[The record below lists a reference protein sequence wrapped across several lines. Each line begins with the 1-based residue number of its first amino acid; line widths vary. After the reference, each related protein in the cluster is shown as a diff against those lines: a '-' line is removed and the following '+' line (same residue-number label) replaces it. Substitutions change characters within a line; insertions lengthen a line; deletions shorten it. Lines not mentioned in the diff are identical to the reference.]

1 MLRSHCFTSHSDGST
16 RWTSFSVWR
25 LLQLAGP
32 VLLNTALALGPFI
45 HQLPQLLSRLF
56 PFKRGL
62 CHAYWAPNLWA
73 VYNTVDRGLELA
85 GRRAGLLTGPRSP
98 SMTGGLVQDLYHAV
112 LPSPS
117 PACTALLTLLAL
129 LPALARLWS
138 APHSI
143 QAFLRCLA
151 LSAWAA
157 FTLGWHVHEKA
168 ILLVV
173 LPLTLVAATSKS
185 EARYL
190 ALLAPLAHLSLFPLL
205 FTTAQLPTKVLL
217 SLSHCLLSSFLL
229 PSSPRPRLES
239 LYVLLSLPLAAWA
252 ELAPPLPTLPFLP
265 LLAYSLYC
273 SIGLLYTFIRV
284 YTLYLTL

>member
-1 MLRSHCFTSHSDGST
+1 MY
-16 RWTSFSVWR
+16 R
-25 LLQLAGP
+25 LCPL
-32 VLLNTALALGPFI
+32 
-45 HQLPQLLSRLF
+45 QLPQLLSRLF

-157 FTLGWHVHEKA
+157 FTLGWHVHEKVSQ
-168 ILLVV
+168 ILG
-173 LPLTLVAATSKS
+173 S
-185 EARYL
+185 ER
-190 ALLAPLAHLSLFPLL
+190 
-205 FTTAQLPTKVLL
+205 
-217 SLSHCLLSSFLL
+217 CND
-229 PSSPRPRLES
+229 SPHP
-239 LYVLLSLPLAAWA
+239 Y
-252 ELAPPLPTLPFLP
+252 
-265 LLAYSLYC
+265 
-273 SIGLLYTFIRV
+273 
-284 YTLYLTL
+284 